1 MKEFVARNLI
11 RIAIGVICILIILS
25 VSLSLYNGNIM
36 RRALVLKEQ
45 SNFGLRE
52 VERVYQ
58 NIQLM
63 DISSRGYALIRQPEY
78 LFWTV
83 KMARDR
89 NDEIFRHLDSIFVAQ
104 NFTNPDRYAE
114 VKKGLTEYTNMYE
127 QMVLHLQANQDSL
140 YIDILKKDMGRY
152 FWDVFNPFSKNVN
165 EFEAKINEESKSIYQ
180 RASTSNTVVQL
191 LLFIIGIPP

>member
-89 NDEIFRHLDSIFVAQ
+89 NTEIFRHLDSIFVAQ
-104 NFTNPDRYAE
+104 NFTNPDRYEE
-114 VKKGLTEYTNMYE
+114 VKKGLTMKDFTITNAMDRIKRE
-127 QMVLHLQANQDSL
+127 GDIFKPVLGKG
-140 YIDILKKDMGRY
+140 IDLEKILK
-152 FWDVFNPFSKNVN
+152 N
-165 EFEAKINEESKSIYQ
+165 I
-180 RASTSNTVVQL
+180 
-191 LLFIIGIPP
+191 

>member
-1 MKEFVARNLI
+1 MKEFVEQNLI

-89 NDEIFRHLDSIFVAQ
+89 NAEIFRHLDSIFVAQ
-104 NFTNPDRYAE
+104 NFTNPDRYTE

-127 QMVLHLQANQDSL
+127 QMVLHLQAKQDSL

-152 FWDVFNPFSKNVN
+152 FWDVLILF
-165 EFEAKINEESKSIYQ
+165 Q
-180 RASTSNTVVQL
+180 RM
-191 LLFIIGIPP
+191 